1 MELSDSER
9 SINFPPKIRQSDFDE
24 DEDIECD
31 NPEFQIHSDAF
42 QDVRD
47 KLCDRCFT
55 PFTSCLTIREL
66 LVARNYDLGSK
77 YFLF

>member
-9 SINFPPKIRQSDFDE
+9 SINFPPKIRRDFDD

-42 QDVRD
+42 QDV
-47 KLCDRCFT
+47 
-55 PFTSCLTIREL
+55 S
-66 LVARNYDLGSK
+66 RNRTMENALSK
-77 YFLF
+77 SHKVKRMAKMCCPNRTK

>member
-9 SINFPPKIRQSDFDE
+9 SINFPPKIRRDFDD

-42 QDVRD
+42 QDVSRN
-47 KLCDRCFT
+47 RT
-55 PFTSCLTIREL
+55 MEN
-66 LVARNYDLGSK
+66 ARQK
-77 YFLF
+77 RAVQIAM